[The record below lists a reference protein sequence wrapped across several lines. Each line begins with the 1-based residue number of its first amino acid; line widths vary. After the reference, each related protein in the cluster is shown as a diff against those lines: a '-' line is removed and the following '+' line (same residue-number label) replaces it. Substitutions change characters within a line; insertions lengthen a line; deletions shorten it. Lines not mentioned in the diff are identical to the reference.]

1 MTKFSEKWQIVVTD
15 GDVSHEVTVPGSD
28 ETHAMDRALAYCEHK
43 YGTSK
48 WVIWSVNG
56 TVILAPDDSPG
67 LADGAP
73 YRYRTGEA
81 Y

>member
-1 MTKFSEKWQIVVTD
+1 MSKFDKSWQIVVSD
-15 GDVSHEVTVPGSD
+15 GDESHSVTVPATD

-43 YGTSK
+43 YGHSK
-48 WVIWSVNG
+48 WKIWSVNG
-56 TVILAPDDSPG
+56 TVILAPDDDPS

-73 YRYRTGEA
+73 YRYRAGEA